1 MNQNSG
7 FWNSGGTDD
16 GSKNPAFED
25 NATAL
30 ALSEARRVY
39 STLGFGYAIYAA
51 VSLIVA
57 LVIQV
62 AVLLVSPDLIENTLF
77 LNILSPVSLYLF
89 ALPALILVLV
99 LFCIKGETPEKRKLG
114 LGAWTLILLV
124 SFGLM
129 YIGSFMGQ
137 GVMWGVSKIVGY
149 DYSNILESVIDYD
162 NMWITVIF
170 MCVIA
175 PIGEELVF
183 RKLII
188 DRTHKYGGLVSV
200 LVSGLIFGLMHAN
213 FYQFFYAFALGL
225 VLGYVYYGTGR
236 IWYTI
241 ALHAT
246 INFIGSVVTAYLDL
260 GLTQMSEAFESLNA
274 ENAEE
279 LIAFAYKYGLII
291 VAEYAFLAFV
301 IVSIICSVVLP
312 IVFRKKI
319 NLERSELLA
328 PPKKMLAAAFL
339 NVGVIVMLVVYV
351 IQFALNLI
359 PPNIGQ

>member
-1 MNQNSG
+1 MNQNDI
-7 FWNSGGTDD
+7 FWNSDSAGDN
-16 GSKNPAFED
+16 SKNPAFDD
-25 NATAL
+25 NTTAL

-39 STLGFGYAIYAA
+39 STLGFGYAIYAV
-51 VSLIVA
+51 VSLFVA
-57 LVIQV
+57 LIIQV
-62 AVLLVSPDLIENTLF
+62 AVLLFAPDLVENTLF
-77 LNILSPVSLYLF
+77 LNILSPVSLYIF
-89 ALPALILVLV
+89 ALPALLLILA
-99 LFCIKGETPEKRKLG
+99 LFNVTGEAPERKKLG
-114 LGAWTLILLV
+114 FGAWLLILLI

-129 YIGSFMGQ
+129 YIGSFTGQ
-137 GVMWGVSKIVGY
+137 GVMLGVSQIVGY

-162 NMWITVIF
+162 NMWVTVIF

-175 PIGEELVF
+175 PIGEEFVF

-188 DRTHKYGGLVSV
+188 DRTHKYGGFVSV

-225 VLGYVYYGTGR
+225 VLGYVYYSTGG

-291 VAEYAFLAFV
+291 AAEYAFLTFV

-339 NVGVIVMLVVYV
+339 NVGVIVMLAVYV

>member
-1 MNQNSG
+1 MNQNDI
-7 FWNSGGTDD
+7 FWNSDSVGDN
-16 GSKNPAFED
+16 SKNHAFDD
-25 NATAL
+25 NTTAL
-30 ALSEARRVY
+30 ALREARRVY
-39 STLGFGYAIYAA
+39 STLGFGYAIYAV
-51 VSLIVA
+51 VSLIAA
-57 LVIQV
+57 LIIQV

-99 LFCIKGETPEKRKLG
+99 LFHIKGETPEKKKLG
-114 LGAWTLILLV
+114 FGAWLLILLV

-129 YIGSFMGQ
+129 YIGSFAGP
-137 GVMWGVSKIVGY
+137 GVMWGVSKIAGY

-225 VLGYVYYGTGR
+225 VLGYVYYSTGR

-241 ALHAT
+241 ALHAAL
-246 INFIGSVVTAYLDL
+246 NFVGSIVTAYLNL
-260 GLTQMSEAFESLNA
+260 GVTQMSEALGALNTESVDEMLS
-274 ENAEE
+274 
-279 LIAFAYKYGLII
+279 FVGRYGLII
-291 VAEYAFLAFV
+291 LAEYAFLALV
-301 IVSIICSVVLP
+301 LASMICAIVLP

-319 NLERSELLA
+319 VYRC
-328 PPKKMLAAAFL
+328 KKMW
-339 NVGVIVMLVVYV
+339 
-351 IQFALNLI
+351 
-359 PPNIGQ
+359 